1 MKAKDYIRIQ
11 GNCPSSKNSKVK
23 TRTGFIV
30 HSKQCQVYYKLT
42 KQEWIDGA
50 AVFKEMFKNEAKP
63 YFVGFYYVR
72 KSKHQFDYVNPNQT
86 SLDQMVKYGW
96 IDDDNADEI
105 VPVFLGYHHDK
116 DNPCTFI
123 KNVGPS
129 LRKATQKVS
138 ATLRGTI

>member
-1 MKAKDYIRIQ
+1 MKMIKIS

-23 TRTGFIV
+23 TRSGFIV
-30 HSKQCQVYYKLT
+30 HSKQCQTYYKLT
-42 KQEWIDGA
+42 KKEWEDGKDE
-50 AVFKEMFKNEAKP
+50 FKEMFKDEQKP

-72 KSKHQFDYVNPNQT
+72 KSKHKFDFINPNQT

-116 DNPCTFI
+116 VDPCTYI
-123 KNVGPS
+123 VNVGPTF
-129 LRKATQKVS
+129 RKAYEKV
-138 ATLRGTI
+138 AMKFKKK